1 MCVKMQRRGFSC
13 VGVADWSLAR
23 CAYGALP
30 LTAKHLHVINNPY
43 QPTLALHLPCVGDVK
58 IYIQPALA
66 AFCSAINQTPR
77 LDAALQKES
86 RFCSR
91 LAFRDIPL
99 ELEFAAVLPENL
111 SPLSHSQRPI
121 HTLSRAARVPVPS
134 RSTLRV

>member
-1 MCVKMQRRGFSC
+1 MQRRGFSC

-77 LDAALQKES
+77 LDAALQKGG

-91 LAFRDIPL
+91 FAFRDIPL